1 MQKESTS
8 NQNICLQIDAKR
20 PAHKLKLKIKK
31 FTSSPSGI
39 WAVHIAMPGVWAL
52 LGAGALV
59 LAQVLVV
66 NFDWPKPQ
74 VFLAGL
80 QSNFV
85 AMVQGMV
92 VSAPFQLIQIF
103 QTHVTNRNAEIANQN
118 AEIANQIEKEK
129 VESMQ
134 RIGWIIAVCMAC
146 FTFYAIRYIRFL
158 TKVLSLSV
166 CFSAC

>member
-1 MQKESTS
+1 
-8 NQNICLQIDAKR
+8 
-20 PAHKLKLKIKK
+20 
-31 FTSSPSGI
+31 
-39 WAVHIAMPGVWAL
+39 MPGVWAL

-103 QTHVTNRNAEIANQN
+103 QTHVTNRNAEIANQIAETANQN
-118 AEIANQIEKEK
+118 AEIANQNAEIAN
-129 VESMQ
+129 Q
-134 RIGWIIAVCMAC
+134 IGWIIAVCMAC

>member
-1 MQKESTS
+1 
-8 NQNICLQIDAKR
+8 
-20 PAHKLKLKIKK
+20 
-31 FTSSPSGI
+31 
-39 WAVHIAMPGVWAL
+39 MPGVWAL
-52 LGAGALV
+52 LGAGALG
-59 LAQVLVV
+59 QVLVV
-66 NFDWPKPQ
+66 NLTGPNPQ

-118 AEIANQIEKEK
+118 AEIANQNAEIAN
-129 VESMQ
+129 Q
-134 RIGWIIAVCMAC
+134 IGWIIAVCMAC

>member
-1 MQKESTS
+1 
-8 NQNICLQIDAKR
+8 
-20 PAHKLKLKIKK
+20 
-31 FTSSPSGI
+31 
-39 WAVHIAMPGVWAL
+39 MPGVWAL